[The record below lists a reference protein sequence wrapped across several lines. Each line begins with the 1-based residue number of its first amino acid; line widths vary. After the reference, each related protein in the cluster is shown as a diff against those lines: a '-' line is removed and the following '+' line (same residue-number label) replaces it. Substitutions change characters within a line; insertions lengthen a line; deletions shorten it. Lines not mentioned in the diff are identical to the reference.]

1 MKLLAFFLVPLLL
14 TGCAVFEPQ
23 PQPVVLPDRQEF
35 CQAFDEFQESH
46 QIDAF
51 QKLVADFPESIWASR
66 AETIILYS
74 QEIEQR
80 KEQNDQLLK
89 SEQQHSLD
97 LEHLIELNKQLTVKT
112 EQLGKLN
119 QELTDKIEQ
128 LKTLLIQSE
137 KHPQ

>member
-1 MKLLAFFLVPLLL
+1 MKLLSLLIVSL
-14 TGCAVFEPQ
+14 LFTGCAVFDPQ
-23 PQPVVLPDRQEF
+23 PKQVVSQDQQDFYL
-35 CQAFDEFQESH
+35 AFDEFQESH

-51 QKLVADFPESIWASR
+51 QKLVADFPESVWAAR

-74 QEIEQR
+74 QELEQR
-80 KEQNDQLLK
+80 KVRNEQLRR
-89 SEQQHSLD
+89 SGQQQTLD
-97 LEHLIELNKQLTVKT
+97 LEHQIELNKQLTVKT
-112 EQLGKLN
+112 EQLDKLN

>member
-14 TGCAVFEPQ
+14 TGCAVFDPQ
-23 PQPVVLPDRQEF
+23 PKPVVLPDRQEF

-51 QKLVADFPESIWASR
+51 RKLVADFPESVWAAR
-66 AETIILYS
+66 AETIILYA
-74 QEIEQR
+74 QE
-80 KEQNDQLLK
+80 L
-89 SEQQHSLD
+89 EQQKVQNEQLRRLEQQQSRD
-97 LEHLIELNKQLTVKT
+97 LEHQIKLNKQLTVKT

-128 LKTLLIQSE
+128 FKRLLIKSE

>member
-14 TGCAVFEPQ
+14 TGCAVFDPQ
-23 PQPVVLPDRQEF
+23 PKPVVLQDRQDF

-46 QIDAF
+46 RIDAF
-51 QKLVADFPESIWASR
+51 QKLVTDFPESVWSTR

-74 QEIEQR
+74 QELEQR
-80 KEQNDQLLK
+80 KEQNEQLRR
-89 SEQQHSLD
+89 SDQQHSLD
-97 LEHLIELNKQLTVKT
+97 LEHQIELNKQLTVKT
-112 EQLGKLN
+112 EQLDKLN

>member
-14 TGCAVFEPQ
+14 TGCAVFDPQ
-23 PQPVVLPDRQEF
+23 PKQVVLPDQQGF

-46 QIDAF
+46 RIDAF
-51 QKLVADFPESIWASR
+51 QKLVTDFPESVWAAR

-74 QEIEQR
+74 QELEQR
-80 KEQNDQLLK
+80 KEQNEQLRR
-89 SEQQHSLD
+89 SGQQQTLD
-97 LEHLIELNKQLTVKT
+97 LEHQIELNKQLTVKT
-112 EQLGKLN
+112 EQLDKLN